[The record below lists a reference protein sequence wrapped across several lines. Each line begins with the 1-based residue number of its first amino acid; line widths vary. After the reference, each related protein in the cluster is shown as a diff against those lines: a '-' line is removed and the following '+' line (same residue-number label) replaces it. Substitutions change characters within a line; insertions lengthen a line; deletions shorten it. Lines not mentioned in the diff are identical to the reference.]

1 VATVATVATAE
12 PAAGSAPAPTGPS
25 AGGPAQADAGP
36 ADAGPADPAQAVV
49 PGQGVTVAPTGGVAA
64 DARVDAGTPSA
75 TPAAVARDVP
85 VRPPRDEPASL
96 LRTTLSRAREQ
107 RDRGRCESALVLY
120 GKALSLDG
128 RNAVALAGRGA
139 CYLELTRYVQ
149 AEASFEAAL
158 ESDPRNAEAIYG
170 MAETYRYMGRKAEA
184 VAFYERFLTVRPA
197 GDDAAAA
204 RRLISQLKE

>member
-1 VATVATVATAE
+1 LA
-12 PAAGSAPAPTGPS
+12 
-25 AGGPAQADAGP
+25 
-36 ADAGPADPAQAVV
+36 
-49 PGQGVTVAPTGGVAA
+49 
-64 DARVDAGTPSA
+64 
-75 TPAAVARDVP
+75 AAVAPGDAAPPPALAGAAREVP
-85 VRPPRDEPASL
+85 VRPPPRDEPAAA
-96 LRTTLSRAREQ
+96 LRTALARAREQ
-107 RDRGRCESALVLY
+107 RDRGRCESALDLY
-120 GKALSLDG
+120 GKALSIDG
-128 RNAVALAGRGA
+128 RNATALAGRGA

-158 ESDPRNAEAIYG
+158 EVDPRNGEALYG